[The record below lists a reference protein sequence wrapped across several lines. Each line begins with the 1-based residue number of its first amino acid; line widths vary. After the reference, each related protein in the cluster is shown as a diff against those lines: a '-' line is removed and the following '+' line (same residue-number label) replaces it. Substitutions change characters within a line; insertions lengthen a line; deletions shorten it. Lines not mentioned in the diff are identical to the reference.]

1 MPLKDLQ
8 PFVNILVDHAK
19 KELGDDLELVIHYG
33 SRAKDYA
40 EPGSDYDVSY
50 VPAQGK
56 NIWKNWQCLI
66 DDICIDFYPMQWEG
80 LEANA
85 NFDVDRTSVIV
96 ESRVLYHKSEEVLK
110 RFQALQDRVSE
121 LQTPEKKGEMLA
133 KAIRRFTE
141 TVYHLATLEHM
152 CAEEDLRSWRKEA
165 MAIADGIVHCL
176 TVLNQTYFPKAWV
189 RCIDKVA
196 ALPTCPQGIDRM
208 LTTLAVDRSY
218 ENVRQAAIELVRQ
231 TRRLL
236 VEEQRAGAKKREAGW
251 KWINYPEW
259 RAMCTKTLRACDSG
273 NLVEAN
279 AAAMVY
285 LSETALARAGYQEG
299 VDYTSF
305 NVVAEYSK
313 SYDAL
318 RFPDIASCETQDEF
332 AEFRRKLSAHDEQ
345 LKQLLVSEGLDLL
358 SVTTEEDLKRSLLT
372 HG

>member
-1 MPLKDLQ
+1 MKDLL
-8 PFVNILVDHAK
+8 PFVDILVGHARK
-19 KELGDDLELVIHYG
+19 ALGDDLELVIHYG

-40 EPGSDYDVSY
+40 APDSDYDVSY
-50 VPAQGK
+50 VPARGK
-56 NIWKNWQCLI
+56 NIWNNWQCLI

-110 RFQALQDRVSE
+110 RFQALKDRVSE

-141 TVYHLATLEHM
+141 TAYHLAALEHV
-152 CAEEDLRSWRKEA
+152 CAEEDMRSWRKEA
-165 MAIADGIVHCL
+165 MGIADGIVHCL

-189 RCIDKVA
+189 RCLDKVT
-196 ALPTCPQGIDRM
+196 ALPNCPEGIDRM
-208 LTTLAVDRSY
+208 LYTLAVDRSY
-218 ENVRQAAIELVRQ
+218 VNVRQAAIELICQ

-236 VEEQRAGAKKREAGW
+236 VDRQRECTMKRGVGGN
-251 KWINYPEW
+251 WINYPEW
-259 RAMCTKTLRACDSG
+259 RAMCTKTIRACNNG

-285 LSETALARAGYQEG
+285 LSETALARAGHREG
-299 VDYTSF
+299 VDFTSF
-305 NVVAEYSK
+305 NVVAEYVK

-318 RFPDIASCETQDEF
+318 RFPDIVSCETPGELGEF
-332 AEFRRKLSAHDEQ
+332 LRKLSAHDEQ

-358 SVTTEEDLKRSLLT
+358 TVTTEEDLRRSLRS
-372 HG
+372 HD